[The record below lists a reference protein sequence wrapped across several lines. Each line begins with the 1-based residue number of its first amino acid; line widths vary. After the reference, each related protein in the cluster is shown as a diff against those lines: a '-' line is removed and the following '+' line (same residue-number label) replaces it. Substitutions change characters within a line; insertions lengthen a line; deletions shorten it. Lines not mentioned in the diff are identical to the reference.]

1 MEKNDF
7 RKVTILMLIL
17 STLTVSARDFED
29 NGFRYTVLSETN
41 RTCALVEYIQNN
53 YDENFII
60 SGIVSDGKQEYTVT
74 EIGELT
80 FYAAFGGCK
89 RKVTI
94 PESVIKIGKKAFAE
108 NFLIFDIKLP
118 ESLVEIGD
126 SAFWNCNIY
135 NQGGGS
141 LWYYGIEQSDFKSIT
156 LPNSVKIIGNGAF
169 QYTRNFTPINIPNQ
183 VEIIGDFAFYNC
195 PPKKLDLPSTL
206 NSIGKYAFYG
216 CAETKL
222 QIPSSVNNIGDGAFC
237 SMPIKEVTLP
247 PNIKEISSKIF
258 EDCKELTTVN
268 ITSNITSIG
277 SAAFAGT
284 KLSSIDIP
292 ESVTHIGDS
301 AFYRCNLTSLKLPS
315 KLTEIGKCLLYFN
328 KNLTSVNIPENV
340 TNIGNRAFAIC
351 YNIEEITIPE
361 GVKNIG
367 DSAFFQCHKLT
378 DVKLPADLQNLGNSV
393 FDTCNG
399 LISVTLPN
407 TRNIS
412 TIPSGMFHKCVHLK
426 TIKTPDSDPAQTDS
440 MLSIPN
446 GIKTIGENAFAEC
459 TQIKIVKIPES
470 LESVLHMSFTGC
482 DKLERY
488 EVAPGS
494 LYYSDDD
501 GVLFSADGKTL
512 VAYPFAKPSEYTIPE
527 NINEILD
534 FAFYCNKN
542 LRKISMSDNVEKI
555 GNNAFSYCESL
566 SNIIIS
572 KSLKEMGRSAFYKC
586 KSLKEITLPDNLSRI
601 ERNTFFECSS
611 LENVTFPTELKFIG
625 TYAFY
630 NTPIKQI
637 RLSANVEVVEREG
650 FSHCPDLE
658 EFWIYCEVD
667 EILLVWLNV
676 TDKLKK
682 VYYLSKTP
690 QGNNYSDIDWG
701 ISRYDVSDKLKDTEL
716 YVLPETYAEIKNG
729 NIDPWSYF
737 NKIYTYDPE
746 DDPYASI
753 RPIPET
759 GTEWNEESTP
769 KFYNLNGLYISD
781 TINGLSPGIYI
792 MRSGNKSK
800 KIIVR

>member
-1 MEKNDF
+1 MGKNDF
-7 RKVTILMLIL
+7 RKVTIFMLIL
-17 STLTVSARDFED
+17 STLTVSAHDFEYAGLRFSIID
-29 NGFRYTVLSETN
+29 ETDK
-41 RTCALVEYIQNN
+41 TCQIDGLVQGKYYPDSIPAYVMHDKIQ
-53 YDENFII
+53 Y
-60 SGIVSDGKQEYTVT
+60 
-74 EIGELT
+74 
-80 FYAAFGGCK
+80 
-89 RKVTI
+89 KVTDIGPYAFNGYWGISSITI
-94 PESVIKIGKKAFAE
+94 PNTVIRIGKNAFSE
-108 NFLIFDIKLP
+108 CDGLINITLP
-118 ESLVEIGD
+118 ESLIEIGD
-126 SAFWNCNIY
+126 SAFWNCNYWNIHY
-135 NQGGGS
+135 S
-141 LWYYGIEQSDFKSIT
+141 GIKESDITPIT
-156 LPNSVKIIGNGAF
+156 LPNGIKKIGNGAF
-169 QYTRNFTPINIPNQ
+169 QSSSHNCRILNIPTQ
-183 VEIIGDFAFYNC
+183 VESIGDFAFYDC
-195 PPKKLDLPSTL
+195 SPDKLDFPSTL
-206 NSIGKYAFYG
+206 KSIGNYAFHG
-216 CAETKL
+216 SPETQL
-222 QIPSSVNNIGDGAFC
+222 QIPSGITHIGCGAF
-237 SMPIKEVTLP
+237 SNMPIKEATLP
-247 PNIKEISSKIF
+247 SNIREIPANIF
-258 EDCKELTTVN
+258 ENCSQLESVSFS
-268 ITSNITSIG
+268 SNITSIG

-426 TIKTPDSDPAQTDS
+426 TLKTPDSDPAQTDS

-459 TQIKIVKIPES
+459 TQIKIVKIPET
-470 LESVLHMSFTGC
+470 LESVLHLSFTGC

-501 GVLFSADGKTL
+501 GVLFSADGKTM
-512 VAYPFAKPSEYTIPE
+512 VAYPFSKPSEYTIPE
-527 NINEILD
+527 NVNEILD

-630 NTPIKQI
+630 NTPIRQI

-690 QGNNYSDIDWG
+690 QGNNYSNIDWG

-737 NKIYTYDPE
+737 KKIYTYDPG